1 MPRPVALFERKRK
14 LLPNEYQPCAS
25 KRGVKKTNTMTE
37 GRFDAN
43 KLVYLAGSRARER
56 GRKLPE
62 REFRK
67 AECLRRDMCS
77 LQKNCLEDPNDE
89 PELKE
94 GTETKW
100 TIMKLE
106 YDALFKGV
114 RRQIQGDEAAVGAAD
129 RKERKKDRKETM
141 AYSAEKATKSH
152 IHESILH
159 AQALSTRSGGEY
171 MD

>member
-1 MPRPVALFERKRK
+1 M
-14 LLPNEYQPCAS
+14 S
-25 KRGVKKTNTMTE
+25 MSE

-43 KLVYLAGSRARER
+43 KVVYLAGSRARER

-67 AECLRRDMCS
+67 AECLRRDLCS
-77 LQKNCLEDPNDE
+77 LQKNCLEDPNNQ

-100 TIMKLE
+100 RKIKQE
-106 YDALFKGV
+106 YDALFMGV
-114 RRQIQGDEAAVGAAD
+114 RRKIHGGEAAVGTAQ
-129 RKERKKDRKETM
+129 RKETM

-152 IHESILH
+152 IHKSILH
-159 AQALSTRSGGEY
+159 AQALATKVEVNTRVSE
-171 MD
+171 